1 LEDRLIKI
9 WAKDL
14 SKKNIIKILNKKPLT
29 ASAEELKINPRSRS
43 AKLRV
48 IERI

>member
-1 LEDRLIKI
+1 MVEREYDYIRGNTK
-9 WAKDL
+9 
-14 SKKNIIKILNKKPLT
+14 
-29 ASAEELKINPRSRS
+29 EEVEENPRSRS